1 MSKAKK
7 TYVLLA
13 VSALALIL
21 LALAFVRIGRIKASL
36 PCMSAAERSEGRA
49 EQVSAFFSVKD
60 TITDFDILYFN
71 EKMTAGLLSS
81 GLSREETDSGFV
93 YAFSNHAALTVKSS
107 RGMFELPAI
116 GTGGSFFFF
125 HPYTLLCG
133 GYPDG
138 EDERSVLLSDTAA
151 WKLFGAE
158 NVAGMTVSIGGE
170 DYNVSGVARLESGK
184 ATKQALRGDDSL
196 IFVPYLTI
204 GERVDCYEAV
214 VPGTVK
220 GNAKRIMDGIYMG
233 SAVKQTE
240 TGRFAAPNIL
250 RAIGKL
256 PSRTMSEAAV
266 ELPYWENAAR
276 NAETRIALW
285 SLFIMIWPI
294 PALIVC
300 IVCLICG
307 AAKSRTQKRERDRR
321 KI

>member
-36 PCMSAAERSEGRA
+36 PCMYAAERSEGRA
-49 EQVSAFFSVKD
+49 EQVSAFFSAKD

-81 GLSREETDSGFV
+81 GVSREEIDGGFV
-93 YAFSNHAALTVKSS
+93 YAFSNHAALTVRSS
-107 RGMFELPAI
+107 RGMFEMPAI

-125 HPYTLLCG
+125 HPYTLLYG
-133 GYPDG
+133 GYP
-138 EDERSVLLSDTAA
+138 EDERGVLLSDTAA

-158 NVAGMTVSIGGE
+158 DVAGMTVNVGGE
-170 DYNVSGVARLESGK
+170 DYKVSGVVRLESGK
-184 ATKQALRGDDSL
+184 AAEQALGGDDSL
-196 IFVPYLTI
+196 VFVPYLTI

-214 VPGTVK
+214 VPGPVK
-220 GNAKRIMDGIYMG
+220 GTAKRIMDGIYMG
-233 SAVKQTE
+233 SAVKQTD
-240 TGRFAAPNIL
+240 TGRFSALSTL
-250 RAIGKL
+250 RTIGRL
-256 PSRTMSEAAV
+256 PSVAMSEAAV

-276 NAETRIALW
+276 NADVRIALW
-285 SLFIMIWPI
+285 SLFIIIWPV

-300 IVCLICG
+300 IAVLITG
-307 AAKSRTQKRERDRR
+307 AGKNRAQKRERDRR